1 METDVGLWPN
11 HGSSG
16 WGWMPGCPL
25 SVGTSPK
32 HYGGD
37 RCSSALVGDWWGLI
51 SVQPGVI
58 GVVWTGCGQDK
69 MTWKMWSVATNC
81 WSEFGFHW
89 GWLGGGLGV
98 VDMMLSLIALEVA
111 RISQYFQKGVTGHN
125 TWPQWVTSPLWSNR
139 CLKHWDPLA
148 LCSPIFTWSPAH
160 RTFWSD
166 KDTPPSL
173 ATLLLAQTSCL
184 CQGLL
189 QILYY
194 LFPCQTHAP

>member
-1 METDVGLWPN
+1 MLKCPGWWLMGSDQCSAWGYQGCLDWLWTIQDDLKNVKCCHKLLEWVWVSLGLT
-11 HGSSG
+11 G
-16 WGWMPGCPL
+16 
-25 SVGTSPK
+25 
-32 HYGGD
+32 
-37 RCSSALVGDWWGLI
+37 R
-51 SVQPGVI
+51 
-58 GVVWTGCGQDK
+58 WTG
-69 MTWKMWSVATNC
+69 
-81 WSEFGFHW
+81 
-89 GWLGGGLGV
+89 GV

-125 TWPQWVTSPLWSNR
+125 TWPQWVTSPLWSNL

-148 LCSPIFTWSPAH
+148 SCSPIFTWSPAH